1 MIYKPVQR
9 GTYLLD
15 YAGQRFLVNP
25 VMGGLQGE
33 NGGNV
38 IKFGELLDVDAVIAT
53 HLTAGAFDGE
63 ARRLIPRGMKVF
75 VQDEKD
81 ADSLSADGFSNLEI
95 LTETTEFCHLSI
107 RKTPAFY
114 RVNGISAMDQKGCG
128 VLISHP
134 VLNSAYLAGE
144 SSWYDGMK
152 QVLKTW
158 KPRLIVVSAGFSG
171 RGEGRD
177 TSGQFGM
184 SREEIAAVHLS
195 YPRAHIITTGCPD
208 HTCSMVSRRELEKY
222 VEQQRMEQSVWFPK
236 DGEEYRL

>member
-1 MIYKPVQR
+1 MIYKQVQQS
-9 GTYLLD
+9 TYLLD
-15 YAGQRFLVNP
+15 YAGQRFLVDP
-25 VMGGLQGE
+25 IMGGLEKGAAKE
-33 NGGNV
+33 E
-38 IKFGELLDVDAVIAT
+38 IKFSDLLDVDAVIAT
-53 HLTAGAFDGE
+53 HLTKGAFDGE

-75 VQDEKD
+75 VQNEAD
-81 ADSLSADGFSNLEI
+81 ADSLSMDGFSNLEI

-114 RVNGISAMDQKGCG
+114 KVSGISTMDQKGCG

-134 VLNSAYLAGE
+134 VLNSAYLTGE

-158 KPRLIVVSAGFSG
+158 KPRLVVVSAGFSED
-171 RGEGRD
+171 GEG
-177 TSGQFGM
+177 SGAGGQFGM

-195 YPRAHIITTGCPD
+195 YPRAHIITTGCPE
-208 HTCSMVSRRELEKY
+208 HTNSTVSRRELKQY
-222 VEQQRMEQSVWFPK
+222 VEQQRMESSVWFPK